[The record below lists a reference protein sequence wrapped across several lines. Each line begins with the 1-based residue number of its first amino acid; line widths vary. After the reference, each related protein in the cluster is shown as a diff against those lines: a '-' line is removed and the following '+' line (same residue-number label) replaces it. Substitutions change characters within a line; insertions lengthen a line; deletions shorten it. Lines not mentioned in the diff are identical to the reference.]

1 MGDRQLVSAFDP
13 LQTFRFHRCRWMVV
27 SRSDFRDLT
36 GMMEVGMADRPVRWI
51 RILLPLL
58 GVAIGIG
65 GAALGLSKG
74 LVVWL
79 ILAACALTLV
89 SEYLWLRAK
98 EHADS

>member
-1 MGDRQLVSAFDP
+1 
-13 LQTFRFHRCRWMVV
+13 MVV

-74 LVVWL
+74 W
-79 ILAACALTLV
+79 
-89 SEYLWLRAK
+89 WFG
-98 EHADS
+98 